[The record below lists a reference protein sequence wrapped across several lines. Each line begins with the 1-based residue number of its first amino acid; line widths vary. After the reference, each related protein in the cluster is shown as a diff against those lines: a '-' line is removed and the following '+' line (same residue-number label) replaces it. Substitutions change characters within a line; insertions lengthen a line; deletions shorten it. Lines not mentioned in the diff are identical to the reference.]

1 MNTKALGYGL
11 QCIELW
17 LPSHWDMINIALG
30 YDLQSNGLEARKHS
44 LRGKKAMLFAGCA
57 LINHKNKR
65 E

>member
-30 YDLQSNGLEARKHS
+30 YDLQSNGLEEESIVLEA
-44 LRGKKAMLFAGCA
+44 KKLCF
-57 LINHKNKR
+57 LPVVP
-65 E
+65 